1 MNTNPELELANML
14 IGQTGTN
21 IFLTG
26 KAGTGKTTFLKTLV
40 KESPKRMIILAP
52 TGIAAINAGGMT
64 IHSFF
69 QLPFAPYIPGTAFG
83 GDAKY
88 RFRFGRE
95 KLNIMRSIDLLVID
109 EISMVRADLLDAI
122 DDVLRRF
129 RRSDKPFG
137 GVQLLLIGDVQQL
150 PPVAKNDEWQMLSEY
165 YETPYFFSSKALA
178 KTVFCTIELKKVY
191 RQNDTRFLD
200 LLNAIRENRCTEAEL
215 AALNGRYIPEYNKIN
230 DRGYIR
236 LTTHNYQAH
245 QINRQKMDE
254 LPAESF
260 IFRAKIEGNFPEY
273 SYPTDLEL
281 ELKEGAQVMFVK
293 NDISGEHRYANGTI
307 GRITHLSSR
316 NIEVTVDETGVKV
329 NLQEAE
335 WANAR
340 YKLDEESKEI
350 VEEMEGTFKQ
360 YPLKLAWAITVHKS
374 QGLTFDKAIINVSGA
389 FTHGQAYVA
398 LSRCRT
404 LEGLILS
411 APIVAEAVISDRVV
425 DSFNRETR
433 KSSVTQE
440 QCAIM
445 QKNYFGELLQQLFG
459 FRALDMSL
467 NHYIRLIDE
476 YLYKMYPKQLELFK
490 AESERFKQEVC
501 AVGTKFEIQYMR
513 ILSQAS
519 DCEADKSL
527 QERVHSAAEYFLEK
541 LKPLQELVEGADVV
555 TDNKELRKRLETAF
569 EELTE
574 AIRIKS
580 ALLDHVLKNGFYVQ
594 DFLRKRA
601 ILSMEEKEPQK
612 SKRRER
618 DLKRDLSAN
627 SDIGNVGL
635 YQALVD
641 WRREEAARQ
650 GLPAYTVLQQ
660 KAIIGLSNHFPENE
674 RELLRIPCIGKK
686 TVEKYGKVLLDIVMR
701 YKE

>member
-1 MNTNPELELANML
+1 
-14 IGQTGTN
+14 
-21 IFLTG
+21 
-26 KAGTGKTTFLKTLV
+26 
-40 KESPKRMIILAP
+40 
-52 TGIAAINAGGMT
+52 
-64 IHSFF
+64 
-69 QLPFAPYIPGTAFG
+69 
-83 GDAKY
+83 
-88 RFRFGRE
+88 
-95 KLNIMRSIDLLVID
+95 
-109 EISMVRADLLDAI
+109 
-122 DDVLRRF
+122 
-129 RRSDKPFG
+129 
-137 GVQLLLIGDVQQL
+137 
-150 PPVAKNDEWQMLSEY
+150 
-165 YETPYFFSSKALA
+165 
-178 KTVFCTIELKKVY
+178 
-191 RQNDTRFLD
+191 
-200 LLNAIRENRCTEAEL
+200 
-215 AALNGRYIPEYNKIN
+215 
-230 DRGYIR
+230 
-236 LTTHNYQAH
+236 
-245 QINRQKMDE
+245 
-254 LPAESF
+254 
-260 IFRAKIEGNFPEY
+260 
-273 SYPTDLEL
+273 
-281 ELKEGAQVMFVK
+281 
-293 NDISGEHRYANGTI
+293 
-307 GRITHLSSR
+307 
-316 NIEVTVDETGVKV
+316 
-329 NLQEAE
+329 
-335 WANAR
+335 
-340 YKLDEESKEI
+340 
-350 VEEMEGTFKQ
+350 
-360 YPLKLAWAITVHKS
+360 
-374 QGLTFDKAIINVSGA
+374 
-389 FTHGQAYVA
+389 
-398 LSRCRT
+398 
-404 LEGLILS
+404 
-411 APIVAEAVISDRVV
+411 
-425 DSFNRETR
+425 
-433 KSSVTQE
+433 
-440 QCAIM
+440 M

-513 ILSQAS
+513 ILSQVS

-601 ILSMEEKEPQK
+601 ILSMEENEPQK

-618 DLKRDLSAN
+618 NLKKDLSVN

-641 WRREEAARQ
+641 WRREESARQ

-686 TVEKYGKVLLDIVMR
+686 TVEKYGKVLLDIVMQ